1 MFKISYDKKITMV
14 QGDTGVIRMRI
25 HNYKLSKGDEVR
37 FAIVNKG
44 NPSILLCQHSDKKIV
59 LEKQVTVFEK
69 DGDARILIY
78 PYDTENLQ
86 PGKYLYEIQ
95 VKTKD
100 GRIDTVVPLA
110 SFTLMEGSI
119 QGEYSP
125 STPSAPESTPSE
137 IELRFKRLEDEI
149 IPELGNRI
157 TNVENEIDSVSSSL
171 DNITN
176 NNVVLLHTLKNFSK
190 NDISL
195 LLNNMTFESDKKYIL
210 DVGVVRS
217 RSKITLNLPS
227 RCHIELLGRIECEYD
242 FITIKFPTI
251 SNGGGSLKIEEVEY
265 IGEPSEKDSRI
276 AVEFK
281 KGANIDIDLGVI
293 KNFGYGLYMMCE
305 DDDEWI
311 QYCNFKFHE
320 ISVSQIG
327 IGMYVN
333 TNFNWINENN
343 FFGGGLSGIH
353 NILLEKKGGDG
364 SLINS
369 NRFHDLG
376 VYTNKSEII
385 YIANDGAE
393 GNSFYNLRLWE
404 QDWTTE
410 YTWIY
415 DAGKSNY
422 FSSKY
427 RIPYYGLRLG
437 NNSIYEGDI
446 HDRYDSVTMSYPL
459 ITNKIRINEKGQMNM
474 NRFAEYNEGVSQNGR
489 RKLHKYVETV
499 FCGLADGETLYIDVQ
514 PHLTQKGVVFFLRKN
529 GSSNSTVRL
538 ELPTGVGVNIRDTG
552 LYRCHMIANDWCEV
566 YKIGSGDGIFPN

>member
-1 MFKISYDKKITMV
+1 MDYIE
-14 QGDTGVIRMRI
+14 
-25 HNYKLSKGDEVR
+25 KLGLQTEELQEVD
-37 FAIVNKG
+37 
-44 NPSILLCQHSDKKIV
+44 Q
-59 LEKQVTVFEK
+59 LEKHTIINNKPFTVDEYIGHTREFLAIEGEYDDGFNQLNVVDGLGISCIVSKEVKEAREDINGNFHTRLK
-69 DGDARILIY
+69 D
-78 PYDTENLQ
+78 
-86 PGKYLYEIQ
+86 
-95 VKTKD
+95 
-100 GRIDTVVPLA
+100 RID
-110 SFTLMEGSI
+110 
-119 QGEYSP
+119 
-125 STPSAPESTPSE
+125 SE
-137 IELRFKRLEDEI
+137 
-149 IPELGNRI
+149 
-157 TNVENEIDSVSSSL
+157 VNEIKTSL
-171 DNITN
+171 N
-176 NNVVLLHTLKNFSK
+176 NNVILLHTLKNFNK
-190 NDISL
+190 DDISL

-210 DVGVVRS
+210 DAGVVRCK
-217 RSKITLNLPS
+217 SKITLNLPT

-265 IGEPSEKDSRI
+265 IGEPSQKDSRV

-281 KGANIDIDLGVI
+281 KGANIDIDLGII
-293 KNFGYGLYMMCE
+293 KNFGYGLYLMCE
-305 DDDEWI
+305 DNDEWV

-343 FFGGGLSGIH
+343 FYGGGLTGVH
-353 NILLEKKGGDG
+353 NILLEKRGGDG

-376 VYTNKSEII
+376 VFTNKSEII

-415 DAGKSNY
+415 DAGTSNY
-422 FSSKY
+422 FSSRY

-446 HDRYDSVTMSYPL
+446 HDRYDTVTMSYPL
-459 ITNKIRINEKGQMNM
+459 ITDRIRINEKGQVNM
-474 NRFAEYNEGVSQNGR
+474 NRFAEYNEGISQNGR

-499 FCGLADGETLYIDVQ
+499 LCGLADGETLYIDVQ

-529 GSSNSTVRL
+529 GSSNSTVRI
-538 ELPTGVGVNIRDTG
+538 ELPTGVGVNISDTG
-552 LYRCHMIANDWCEV
+552 LYRCHMISKDWCEV
-566 YKIGSGDGIFPN
+566 YKIGSGDGMQPS